1 MQMSYKWRKESLQKK
16 ALRFI
21 LMNIERY
28 GFELVDYFEPQYITG
43 CFSSSPGC
51 VPDSLGRAAFRS
63 ASRLFLWTAAFVLT
77 KQFAT
82 QQLILS
88 SDSYFESFWNIF
100 SQSFPLKCPINKYEI
115 ITVFVEDS
123 RLFLFVQSCWQSE
136 TPWDVHPSC
145 MSNVADMMGCWRV
158 VNILHRENQEEVNIT
173 SITNPHLELCFC
185 NNICAIR
192 PNPTFCLS
200 WNEVSVK
207 MIMCLSPG
215 FLWQPLFAS

>member
-1 MQMSYKWRKESLQKK
+1 MQMSYKCRISSKESTTLYT
-16 ALRFI
+16 
-21 LMNIERY
+21 NEH
-28 GFELVDYFEPQYITG
+28 
-43 CFSSSPGC
+43 
-51 VPDSLGRAAFRS
+51 RAIWVWNGWPFWAAIHHRMLFLF
-63 ASRLFLWTAAFVLT
+63 SRLCAWLFRKGCISKCIQALPVNSCLCADKADCNAAANIVLWQLLWVFLKF
-77 KQFAT
+77 
-82 QQLILS
+82 
-88 SDSYFESFWNIF
+88 F

-207 MIMCLSPG
+207 MIMRLSPG